1 MCLQSVG
8 KMLSMGYGFVQYQ
21 KAEAA
26 QKALRQ
32 LQVRLLKLFPLLHPA
47 EPSSQL
53 MCVVCL
59 NPSPALLCGRS
70 PVRAEDFWESNQV
83 RCALIFRGDGGGG
96 LQRNVLF
103 LEMSSNTF
111 AGILRFHAR
120 KSKLTRSKRAPKSL
134 CATFLSRPPSGNCG
148 NSSGSHHET
157 GHTFAARWG
166 DYV

>member
-32 LQVRLLKLFPLLHPA
+32 LQVRLLKLSPLLHPA

-53 MCVVCL
+53 IYVVCL

-70 PVRAEDFWESNQV
+70 PVRAEDF
-83 RCALIFRGDGGGG
+83 
-96 LQRNVLF
+96 
-103 LEMSSNTF
+103 
-111 AGILRFHAR
+111 
-120 KSKLTRSKRAPKSL
+120 
-134 CATFLSRPPSGNCG
+134 
-148 NSSGSHHET
+148 
-157 GHTFAARWG
+157 
-166 DYV
+166 